1 MKDLHIHTKY
11 SDGEYDEQEIV
22 KKINDAKIDEF
33 AICDHDT
40 IEGSKRVFNVLK
52 SQNSK
57 LIFHSGVELSCRVK
71 ELFGGINV
79 HLLVRDFDFNNKDI
93 SRLIEEISALRL
105 QKINRMVDFV
115 EKIYGVKISQ
125 EEIEQVL
132 KNTKSF
138 GKPHI
143 FSLLSKH
150 GKFDRELFYKN
161 MNNLKT
167 GDLKLD
173 AIEVLHTF
181 KDGGA
186 VVTLAHPIEIM
197 EEYNLAY
204 NDIDGIVAYLKV
216 NGLKGLETK
225 HSKHTE
231 KDAKIFS
238 DIAKKYNLQE
248 SCGSDFHGEQVKP
261 NVLLGVCEKNN

>member
-11 SDGEYDEQEIV
+11 SDGEYDENEII
-22 KKINDAKIDEF
+22 KRIIDAKIDEF

-57 LIFHSGVELSCRVK
+57 LIFHSGVELSCRIK

-93 SRLIEEISALRL
+93 IRLIEEISALRL
-105 QKINRMVDFV
+105 QKISRMVDFV
-115 EKIYGVKISQ
+115 DKIYGVKISQ

-143 FSLLSKH
+143 FSLLNKH
-150 GKFDRELFYKN
+150 GNFDRELFYKN

-173 AIEVLHTF
+173 AIKVLHTF

-197 EEYNLAY
+197 EEYNLSY
-204 NDIDGIVAYLKV
+204 DDIDGIVAYLKT
-216 NGLKGLETK
+216 NGLMGLETK

-248 SCGSDFHGEQVKP
+248 SCGSDYHGERVKP
-261 NVLLGVCEKNN
+261 DVLLGVCEKE